1 MVRRTYGGR
10 DAKCVQEAVQVVS
23 LVKELARLATLADRG
38 LECGPVLQCHQ
49 NVVTRLLMLLPVS
62 LLQAAVNKANY
73 GPGTWSVFQMRK
85 ETLEAN

>member
-1 MVRRTYGGR
+1 
-10 DAKCVQEAVQVVS
+10 
-23 LVKELARLATLADRG
+23 
-38 LECGPVLQCHQ
+38 
-49 NVVTRLLMLLPVS
+49 MLLPVS